1 MGLCPVRPVTHS
13 GLTAQGGL
21 LAAPGI
27 AWHFEPRW
35 HPPEPPVNCLP
46 VSLRELGSLE
56 GGGLGLEDWPFHLQ
70 SCVTLVIC
78 TKLLQAR
85 VLHLRGSGSCAHHP
99 VCEGYGVKHGGAQ
112 PGVRQ

>member
-35 HPPEPPVNCLP
+35 HPPEPPVNRLP
-46 VSLRELGSLE
+46 VSLRELGPWKEADL
-56 GGGLGLEDWPFHLQ
+56 GWRTGL
-70 SCVTLVIC
+70 STYKAV
-78 TKLLQAR
+78 
-85 VLHLRGSGSCAHHP
+85 
-99 VCEGYGVKHGGAQ
+99 
-112 PGVRQ
+112 